1 MGIYYTIEY
10 TNSIFLFIHFY
21 KEDIMN
27 SVYETMLTAMKEQI
41 KIDGVQDFLI
51 DTYAFFENCK
61 SPEEL
66 EDSIIEN
73 SAKIILERGK
83 FYTLLDQAIEES
95 DKEWFE
101 SHLDEIA
108 DVDNFVDKYDKR
120 ILREA
125 VKRGIITVDQ
135 EAQFNAQ

>member
-1 MGIYYTIEY
+1 
-10 TNSIFLFIHFY
+10 
-21 KEDIMN
+21 MN

-41 KIDGVQDFLI
+41 KIDGIQDFLI
-51 DTYAFFENCK
+51 ETQAFFESCRN
-61 SPEEL
+61 PEQI

-73 SAKIILERGK
+73 SAKTILERGK
-83 FYTLLDQAIEES
+83 FSTLLDQVIEES

-108 DVDNFVDKYDKR
+108 DVDTFVDKYDKR